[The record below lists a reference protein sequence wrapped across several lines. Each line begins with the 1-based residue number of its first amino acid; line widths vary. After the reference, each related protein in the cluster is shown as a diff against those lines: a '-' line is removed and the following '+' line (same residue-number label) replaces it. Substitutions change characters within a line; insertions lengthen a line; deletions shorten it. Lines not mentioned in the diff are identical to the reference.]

1 MTRGV
6 TIGRPAREDR
16 AGRFRRAE
24 AAVWQ
29 RHGLV
34 PTERVFD
41 IAQPPIRLRA
51 LEVGRGRPI
60 LLVHGTVGPAAWPSL
75 IEAMDGDGRFIVLD
89 RPGWGGS
96 EAVDFGRRTDDH
108 RLAADVLGGALDA
121 LGVDQAVVIGGSI
134 GDVWALSLAQHRPSF
149 VSRVV
154 LLGAGPLLADVRPP
168 GFIRVLA
175 SPVGRLMVRLPM
187 SAGRTRSILAAS
199 GHASSLADGR
209 IPAEF
214 VAYRV
219 SLSNDTPAMRHERA
233 MVGHLVRGSGWRP
246 GLPFD
251 DTALAG
257 IGAPTLFVYGT
268 NDDVGDVVTWR
279 RFVAAMPDAELEI
292 VEGAGHMPWF
302 DRPRDVAA
310 RIDRFLAAEV

>member
-6 TIGRPAREDR
+6 SINWPARPDR
-16 AGRFRRAE
+16 VDRFRRAE
-24 AAVWQ
+24 AAVWR

-41 IAQPPIRLRA
+41 IAEPSIRLRA

-75 IEAMDGDGRFIVLD
+75 IEAMGGDGRFIVLD

-96 EAVDFGRRTDDH
+96 DAVDFGRSADDH
-108 RLAADVLGGALDA
+108 RLAADVLGSALDA
-121 LGVDQAVVIGGSI
+121 LGIEQAVVIGGSI
-134 GDVWALSLAQHRPSF
+134 GNVWALSLAQHRPSR

-154 LLGAGPLLADVRPP
+154 MLGAGPLRADVRPP
-168 GFIRVLA
+168 RFIRILA
-175 SPVGRLMVRLPM
+175 SPIGRLIVRLPM
-187 SAGRTRSILAAS
+187 SADRTRSILAAS

-209 IPAEF
+209 IPDEL
-214 VAYRV
+214 VDYRV
-219 SLSNDTPAMRHERA
+219 SLSNDTHAMRHERT
-233 MVGHLVRGSGWRP
+233 MVSHLVRGSGWRP

-251 DTALAG
+251 DKALAG

-268 NDDVGDVVTWR
+268 NDDVGDVPMWR
-279 RFVAAMPDAELEI
+279 CFVAAMPHAELEI

-302 DRPRDVAA
+302 DRPRDVAE